1 MPVQTF
7 PVRTHSDLQTIEV
20 IGMGAEC
27 KVREKPTPEG
37 EVTYTTGAI
46 LMVTNAAGEV
56 APQKSASINVI
67 NPATLALGEKYIASG
82 RIYVQPYESNTRVTY
97 SITVE
102 SFVPA
107 NGRPSAPQA
116 PKGE

>member
-7 PVRTHSDLQTIEV
+7 PVRTTSDLQTIEV
-20 IGMGAEC
+20 IGMGAEP
-27 KVREKPTPEG
+27 KPREKASPEG

-67 NPATLALGEKYIASG
+67 NPAVLVLGEKYLAQG
-82 RIYVQPYESNTRVTY
+82 RIYVQPYESNSRVTY

-102 SFVPA
+102 RFVPV
-107 NGRPSAPQA
+107 NGRQAAPAA